1 MNPPQAKSSKSIVTQ
16 AMSRRVYLPLELI
29 AEVLSFLPVKSL
41 LRLKWVSKS
50 WKTLISDPIFVK
62 LHLHRSSRKR
72 HIALVEHGM
81 SYHNVLTFPL
91 NHLLKNPPMTIARH
105 PYYRLSYK
113 DCTRIVGSCNGLVCL
128 VGDSDSEKFVR
139 TWFRIWNPAT
149 GIISEKLGSF
159 KQPHNGVYCRLRFT
173 FGYDNST
180 GTYKVVRL
188 CSSEVKVFSLSNN
201 IWRKI
206 SSFPPFDHAVTL
218 GFSKNE
224 GMYLSGT
231 VNWFAIRNKA
241 IYNSYNK
248 DITVEQ
254 FMIISL
260 DLGTETYKQF
270 QTPCGVDEV
279 PDVEPTIS
287 VLMDCL
293 CFSHYI
299 KKTHF
304 VIWQMLEFGVEQ
316 SWTQFIKI
324 SFQNVQVDDRFSDW
338 IHYQSFMFP
347 LCLSENCG
355 ILLLD
360 SYRKDKLILYHLKD
374 NRVEQASG
382 NEIPWFFAKDYV
394 ESLASIC

>member
-1 MNPPQAKSSKSIVTQ
+1 MNPPKAKSSKSIVTQ
-16 AMSRRVYLPLELI
+16 AMSRRVYLPDELI

-41 LRLKWVSKS
+41 LRLKLVSKS
-50 WKTLISDPIFVK
+50 WINLISDPIFVK
-62 LHLHRSSRKR
+62 LHLHRFSRK
-72 HIALVEHGM
+72 
-81 SYHNVLTFPL
+81 S
-91 NHLLKNPPMTIARH
+91 
-105 PYYRLSYK
+105 S
-113 DCTRIVGSCNGLVCL
+113 
-128 VGDSDSEKFVR
+128 
-139 TWFRIWNPAT
+139 WFRIWNPAT

-159 KQPHNGVYCRLRFT
+159 KEPRNGSYCSRSFT

-180 GTYKVVRL
+180 GTYKVVFICYSKL
-188 CSSEVKVFSLSNN
+188 KVFSLKDN

-206 SSFPPFDHAVTL
+206 SRFPPFDHAIPLT
-218 GFSKNE
+218 FSNNE
-224 GMYLSGT
+224 GVYLSGT

-270 QTPCGVDEV
+270 QTPRGVDEV
-279 PDVEPTIS
+279 PDIEPTIA

-299 KKTHF
+299 KRTHF
-304 VIWQMLEFGVEQ
+304 VIWQMSEFGVEQ

-324 SFQNVQVDDRFSDW
+324 SFENVQVDDRFSDW
-338 IHYQSFMFP
+338 NRYQSFMFP
-347 LCLSENCG
+347 LCLSENG
-355 ILLLD
+355 DILILI
-360 SYRKDKLILYHLKD
+360 SQYHKAILYHLKD

-382 NEIPWFFAKDYV
+382 NEIPWKFFKDYV